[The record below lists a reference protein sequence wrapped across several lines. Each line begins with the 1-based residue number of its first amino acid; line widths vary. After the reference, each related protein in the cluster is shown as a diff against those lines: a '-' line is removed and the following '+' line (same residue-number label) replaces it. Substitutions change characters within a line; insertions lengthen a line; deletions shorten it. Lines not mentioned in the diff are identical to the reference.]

1 MISLISNFFSD
12 LFYYISVI
20 VLLLGTMLY
29 LLSFLAKLL
38 PFLGQYVLP
47 MQVFSVIFIFGG
59 AYYVGDHHG
68 YQRRVLED
76 QAEIARL
83 NEEARGKELKAQEQ
97 INKLQSNLKKAK
109 DENIAKQAS
118 IDARID
124 SGELRIPTSC
134 SVQTSSDS
142 SNGNGSKASEPERTF
157 LKTTNALFIEAD
169 NAIEERNACILQ
181 YNEVRK
187 TFNEVGK

>member
-1 MISLISNFFSD
+1 MISTVMSFFSE
-12 LFYYISVI
+12 LFYYISLI
-20 VLLLGTMLY
+20 VLFLGTMLY

-97 INKLQSNLKKAK
+97 INKLQFNLKKAK
-109 DENIAKQAS
+109 DENIAKQIS
-118 IDARID
+118 INTRID
-124 SGELRIPTSC
+124 SGELRVPSSC
-134 SVQTSSDS
+134 SVQTSSDPP
-142 SNGNGSKASEPERTF
+142 NGSTNEGSELERTF
-157 LKTTNALFIEAD
+157 LKATSTLFIEAD

>member
-1 MISLISNFFSD
+1 MMSFFSD
-12 LFYYISVI
+12 LFYYISLI

-83 NEEARGKELKAQEQ
+83 NEEARDKELKAQEQ

-134 SVQTSSDS
+134 SVQTSSDP
-142 SNGNGSKASEPERTF
+142 SNGSTNQGSEPERTF
-157 LKTTNALFIEAD
+157 LKATSALFTEAD

-181 YNEVRK
+181 YNEVRR
-187 TFNEVGK
+187 TFNEMGK

>member
-1 MISLISNFFSD
+1 MISLIASFFSE
-12 LFYYISVI
+12 LFYYISLI
-20 VLLLGTMLY
+20 VLFLGTILY

-83 NEEARGKELKAQEQ
+83 NEEARDKELKAQEQ
-97 INKLQSNLKKAK
+97 INKLQFNLKKAK
-109 DENIAKQAS
+109 DENIAKQTS
-118 IDARID
+118 INARID
-124 SGELRIPTSC
+124 SGELRIPSSC
-134 SVQTSSDS
+134 SVQTSPDT
-142 SNGNGSKASEPERTF
+142 SNGSTNEGSEPERTF
-157 LKTTNALFIEAD
+157 LKATSSLFIEAD
-169 NAIEERNACILQ
+169 NAIEERNACIFQ
-181 YNEVRK
+181 YNEVRR
-187 TFNEVGK
+187 TFNEMGK

>member
-1 MISLISNFFSD
+1 MSFFSE
-12 LFYYISVI
+12 LFYYISLI
-20 VLLLGTMLY
+20 VLFLGTMLY

-97 INKLQSNLKKAK
+97 INKLQFNLKKAK
-109 DENIAKQAS
+109 DENIAKQIS
-118 IDARID
+118 INTRID
-124 SGELRIPTSC
+124 SGELRVPSSC
-134 SVQTSSDS
+134 SVQTSSDP
-142 SNGNGSKASEPERTF
+142 SNGSTNEGSEPERAF
-157 LKTTNALFIEAD
+157 LKATSTLFIEAD

>member
-1 MISLISNFFSD
+1 MISTVMSFFSD
-12 LFYYISVI
+12 LFYYISLI
-20 VLLLGTMLY
+20 VLFLGTILY

-97 INKLQSNLKKAK
+97 INKLQFNLKKAK
-109 DENIAKQAS
+109 NENIAKQIS
-118 IDARID
+118 INTRID
-124 SGELRIPTSC
+124 SGELRVPTSC
-134 SVQTSSDS
+134 SVQTSSDPP
-142 SNGNGSKASEPERTF
+142 NGSTNEGSEPERTF
-157 LKTTNALFIEAD
+157 LKATSTLFIEAD

-181 YNEVRK
+181 YNEVRR

>member
-1 MISLISNFFSD
+1 MISTVMSFFSE
-12 LFYYISVI
+12 LFYYISLI
-20 VLLLGTMLY
+20 VLFLGTMLY

-97 INKLQSNLKKAK
+97 INKLQFNLKKAK
-109 DENIAKQAS
+109 DENIAKQIS
-118 IDARID
+118 INTRID
-124 SGELRIPTSC
+124 SGELRVPSSC
-134 SVQTSSDS
+134 SVQTSSDP
-142 SNGNGSKASEPERTF
+142 SNGSTNEGSEPERAF
-157 LKTTNALFIEAD
+157 LKATSTLFIEAD